1 MTYLLR
7 GVWAGCF
14 GVSSP
19 AYIFR
24 ADLHHVMEPDGQ
36 SLATSLFITSA
47 LNQADWGEFEAGKPV
62 QIVGGRKAV
71 QKVWGAKV
79 GTESWA

>member
-7 GVWAGCF
+7 GIWAGCF

-24 ADLHHVMEPDGQ
+24 ADLHLVMEPYGHGIIPGHK
-36 SLATSLFITSA
+36 TIYYF
-47 LNQADWGEFEAGKPV
+47 
-62 QIVGGRKAV
+62 
-71 QKVWGAKV
+71 GAKSV
-79 GTESWA
+79 

>member
-7 GVWAGCF
+7 GIWAGCF

-24 ADLHHVMEPDGQ
+24 ADLHHVMEPYGHGPI
-36 SLATSLFITSA
+36 SGHKSIYYF
-47 LNQADWGEFEAGKPV
+47 
-62 QIVGGRKAV
+62 
-71 QKVWGAKV
+71 GAKSGRFEGIRGAKI
-79 GTESWA
+79 GTES